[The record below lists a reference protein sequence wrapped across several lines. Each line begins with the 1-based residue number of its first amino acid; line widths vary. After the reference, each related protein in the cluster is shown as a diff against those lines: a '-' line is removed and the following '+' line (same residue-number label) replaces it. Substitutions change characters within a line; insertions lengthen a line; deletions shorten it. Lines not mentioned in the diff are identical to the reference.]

1 MANVNLKT
9 NFVDG
14 EKLFAQQLNN
24 NFSAIMAALN
34 AMNKISWQDNLDMT
48 VRFFKG
54 NSEQIDGQPIEEGL
68 LLYDYILGK
77 AYIDYDG
84 KRVDIVSG
92 SLLDFVVNSLAGNE
106 ANKAPSVAAINTKFT
121 EFDGVLQGIN
131 KSIEDLGTNKLNAS
145 RITMGTEEPSGGQDG
160 DIYFKYE

>member
-24 NFSAIMAALN
+24 NFSAVMAALN
-34 AMNKISWQDNLDMT
+34 AMNKISWQDNLDMS

-54 NSEQIDGQPIEEGL
+54 DTSAIEAKSIEEGL

-77 AYIDYDG
+77 AYIDYNG

-106 ANKAPSVAAINTKFT
+106 VNKAPSVAAINTKFT
-121 EFDGVLQGIN
+121 EFEGSLQDIN
-131 KSIEDLGTNKLNAS
+131 KDIEDLDVNKFNAS
-145 RITMGTEEPSGGQDG
+145 RITMGTGNPSGGQNG
-160 DIYFKYE
+160 DIYFKY

>member
-1 MANVNLKT
+1 MANVNLKI

-34 AMNKISWQDNLDMT
+34 AMNKISWQDNLDMN

-54 NSEQIDGQPIEEGL
+54 DTAAIEAKPIEEGL
-68 LLYDYILGK
+68 LLYDYELGK
-77 AYIDYDG
+77 AYIDHND

-92 SLLDFVVNSLAGNE
+92 SVFDFVVNNLLGNE
-106 ANKAPSVAAINTKFT
+106 TNKSPSVAAINIKFS
-121 EFDGVLQGIN
+121 EFEETLGTIDG
-131 KSIEDLGTNKLNAS
+131 SIEQLATNKLDSS
-145 RITMGTEEPSGGQDG
+145 RIRMGTNNPSGGKNG
-160 DIYFKYE
+160 DIYFKY